1 MEKEGKERK
10 KEKII
15 EIKKVTEEWE
25 IQDDEEEA
33 RLEEK
38 VKKLVSE

>member
-25 IQDDEEEA
+25 I
-33 RLEEK
+33 
-38 VKKLVSE
+38 

>member
-1 MEKEGKERK
+1 MEKEEKERK

-25 IQDDEEEA
+25 IQDEEEEA

-38 VKKLVSE
+38 VKKLVLE